1 MVLMCILS
9 INCIMNRVRDFCG
22 HGIGREMH
30 MLPYVLHFANDYG
43 GKMVKSISNEE
54 RMICR
59 SSIYN

>member
-1 MVLMCILS
+1 
-9 INCIMNRVRDFCG
+9 MNRVRDFCG

-30 MLPYVLHFANDYG
+30 MLPYVLHFANDHG
-43 GKMVKSISNEE
+43 GKMVKRSISEE